1 MASAG
6 SFVIL
11 TSLEMGPITQQELS
25 YASFSDVTNDYE
37 QPILPQVSSW
47 NTWSDV
53 ADLEFRD
60 SDPSMFSQ

>member
-1 MASAG
+1 
-6 SFVIL
+6 
-11 TSLEMGPITQQELS
+11 MGPITQQELS